1 MELKLKQ
8 TFVMKKYS
16 LLMGLPVRSLILAVF
31 WCITAALQTRP
42 AGILRTSAGVFHPF
56 YVSVTEFNHNQK
68 DRTLEISCKMFAD
81 DFENALKAQSKTP
94 VDISNPGDTA
104 QLNKAAFEYL
114 VKHLQ
119 LKINGRQVTIQFIG
133 LEKENEAVWCYMQVN
148 NVAGVSRLDVRNN
161 LLYDMFKDQI
171 SIMHVSVKGNRK
183 STRLMYP
190 DAQASFEW

>member
-1 MELKLKQ
+1 
-8 TFVMKKYS
+8 
-16 LLMGLPVRSLILAVF
+16 
-31 WCITAALQTRP
+31 
-42 AGILRTSAGVFHPF
+42 
-56 YVSVTEFNHNQK
+56 VTEFNHNQK